1 MIQRL
6 ASHCNDKK
14 KAAKT
19 VAEASDEMFLASFIK
34 ECGPCVVEGMV
45 IKVSFIL
52 KQGDFE
58 GKQSKYII
66 VTARIIYYHF
76 LQQVFDKAVDCLL
89 FDMAVIKR
97 VYLENLVVSGKLK
110 SFLPLRNEN

>member
-1 MIQRL
+1 MLDAAIEGTSLDWSETVIQRL

-19 VAEASDEMFLASFIK
+19 VSEASDEMFLASFIK

-58 GKQSKYII
+58 GEKTIQ
-66 VTARIIYYHF
+66 IYF
-76 LQQVFDKAVDCLL
+76 SNRKNNLL
-89 FDMAVIKR
+89 
-97 VYLENLVVSGKLK
+97 
-110 SFLPLRNEN
+110 SFLTTGF

>member
-19 VAEASDEMFLASFIK
+19 VSEASDEMFLASFIK

-45 IKVSFIL
+45 IKVFLIL
-52 KQGDFE
+52 ITVFNPIFALE
-58 GKQSKYII
+58 
-66 VTARIIYYHF
+66 F
-76 LQQVFDKAVDCLL
+76 L
-89 FDMAVIKR
+89 
-97 VYLENLVVSGKLK
+97 
-110 SFLPLRNEN
+110 FL

>member
-1 MIQRL
+1 MLDAAIEGTSLDWSETVIQRL

-19 VAEASDEMFLASFIK
+19 VSEASDEMFLASFIK

-58 GKQSKYII
+58 GEKTIQ
-66 VTARIIYYHF
+66 IYYINR
-76 LQQVFDKAVDCLL
+76 KNNLL
-89 FDMAVIKR
+89 
-97 VYLENLVVSGKLK
+97 
-110 SFLPLRNEN
+110 SFLTTGF

>member
-1 MIQRL
+1 MLDAAIEGTSLDWSETVIQRL

-19 VAEASDEMFLASFIK
+19 VSEASDEMFLASFIK

-58 GKQSKYII
+58 GEKTIQ
-66 VTARIIYYHF
+66 IYYSNR
-76 LQQVFDKAVDCLL
+76 KNNLL
-89 FDMAVIKR
+89 
-97 VYLENLVVSGKLK
+97 
-110 SFLPLRNEN
+110 SFLTTGF